1 MEDGLKG
8 NWKKVGKDFVE
19 LGADLGK
26 TIIKT
31 VKSGVDAVAEWADAE
46 EKKKAEKEAEAK
58 AEETII
64 AEEPATEEAQP
75 EEAPAEEAPAAPEAE
90 E

>member
-1 MEDGLKG
+1 MEDELKN

-31 VKSGVDAVAEWADAE
+31 VKSHSETHAQAILQR
-46 EKKKAEKEAEAK
+46 KKN
-58 AEETII
+58 
-64 AEEPATEEAQP
+64 QP
-75 EEAPAEEAPAAPEAE
+75 FHRSSEIKNRVRICSWWSWS
-90 E
+90 

>member
-31 VKSGVDAVAEWADAE
+31 VKTGVDAVAEWADSE
-46 EKKKAEKEAEAK
+46 EKKKAAEEAEAK
-58 AEETII
+58 AEEII
-64 AEEPATEEAQP
+64 VPEEPAEEVQP
-75 EEAPAEEAPAAPEAE
+75 EEEPAEASEPQE
-90 E
+90 

>member
-1 MEDGLKG
+1 MEDELKN

-31 VKSGVDAVAEWADAE
+31 VKSGVDAVAE
-46 EKKKAEKEAEAK
+46 
-58 AEETII
+58 
-64 AEEPATEEAQP
+64 
-75 EEAPAEEAPAAPEAE
+75 
-90 E
+90 

>member
-1 MEDGLKG
+1 MEDELKN

-31 VKSGVDAVAEWADAE
+31 VTSGVDAVAEWADSE
-46 EKKKAEKEAEAK
+46 EKKRAEKEAAEVK
-58 AEETII
+58 AETII
-64 AEEPATEEAQP
+64 QEE
-75 EEAPAEEAPAAPEAE
+75 PEAE
-90 E
+90 EAQAEEEPAQNPEAEE